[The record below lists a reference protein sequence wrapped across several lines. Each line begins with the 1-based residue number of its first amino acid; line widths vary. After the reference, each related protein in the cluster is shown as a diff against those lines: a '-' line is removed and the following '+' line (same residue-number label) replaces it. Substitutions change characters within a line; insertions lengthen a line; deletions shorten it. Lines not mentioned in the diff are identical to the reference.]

1 MNPSNKIFFYISLIS
16 LSVFINMISAAAD
29 STTVSFQKQNKK
41 SNYVSISFGMGL
53 SYCNNP
59 SLIKFIEND
68 VPNYIYIPNDQKV
81 ADFST
86 AIEFFGG
93 VEIQIKKSFSIKP
106 EYSYLIKS
114 IKIPSNTN
122 YQYDYNSNQPIV
134 MFNYIFSQQNSFIK
148 FGLGGGYSFNNF
160 TRKEINAETNYS
172 SSGAAIKFEATFN
185 AQLGKS
191 AATYLSGFLLQTFSS
206 DLKDS
211 NGNYL
216 LNLNKEKVNLGSFGL
231 GVRLGVEIFIF

>member
-1 MNPSNKIFFYISLIS
+1 MNSKNFFFCISLLS
-16 LSVFINMISAAAD
+16 LSVFTNKISKASD
-29 STTVSFQKQNKK
+29 STVVSFQKQNKN
-41 SNYVSISFGMGL
+41 SNYISISFGMGL
-53 SYCNNP
+53 NYCNNP
-59 SLIKFIEND
+59 SLVKFIGLD
-68 VPNYIYIPNDQKV
+68 VPNYDYIPNDEKV
-81 ADFST
+81 SDFST

-93 VEIQIKKSFSIKP
+93 VEFQITKDFSVKP

-114 IKIPSNTN
+114 FRIPSNTS
-122 YQYDYNSNQPIV
+122 YEYDYNSNQPLV
-134 MFNYIFSQQNSFIK
+134 MFNYIFSQQNSYIK

-160 TRKEINAETNYS
+160 TRKLNNTESLYT
-172 SSGAAIKFEATFN
+172 SSGAAIKFEGTFN

-206 DLKDS
+206 DLKDN

-216 LNLNKEKVNLGSFGL
+216 SALNNEKVNLGSFGY